1 MLCISIL
8 RAYCFVYFNTQGI
21 LYIVLLYCEVVT
33 LYCHREGITESA
45 DGGLQASD
53 DDMLYKIK
61 KRK

>member
-1 MLCISIL
+1 M
-8 RAYCFVYFNTQGI
+8 YFNTQGI